1 MDYFWNYAFLQRGL
15 AMAILGGGVC
25 GAMGVFVVLWRMSLV
40 GMSIS
45 HAAFAGALLSLMLGC
60 PPLAGGIIA
69 SLLAAAIVGPL
80 AERPGFSPDT
90 AMGVI
95 FSVVMGLAVMILGLM
110 PGARTEGLSLVWGS
124 LLTVDSLDLRLMAC
138 TAAGL
143 ILFVFLFFK
152 EIQAI
157 IGQRRSA
164 EAAGIPVRQIYYACL
179 MLMGLTVAFSLKA
192 IGGFLIFSLIVTPAA
207 TALQITYSLKS
218 MFFLSALFGAA
229 ASSTGLWLSYEFA
242 LPPGAAIVLV
252 ATTGL
257 IAAMVLSPKKRERRA

>member
-60 PPLAGGIIA
+60 PPLAGGVTA

-138 TAAGL
+138 TAAS
-143 ILFVFLFFK
+143 
-152 EIQAI
+152 
-157 IGQRRSA
+157 SA
-164 EAAGIPVRQIYYACL
+164 
-179 MLMGLTVAFSLKA
+179 
-192 IGGFLIFSLIVTPAA
+192 
-207 TALQITYSLKS
+207 
-218 MFFLSALFGAA
+218 
-229 ASSTGLWLSYEFA
+229 GLWLSYEFA

-257 IAAMVLSPKKRERRA
+257 IAAMVLSPKKMERRA

>member
-60 PPLAGGIIA
+60 PPLAGGVIA

-95 FSVVMGLAVMILGLM
+95 FQGNTGHH
-110 PGARTEGLSLVWGS
+110 R
-124 LLTVDSLDLRLMAC
+124 
-138 TAAGL
+138 
-143 ILFVFLFFK
+143 
-152 EIQAI
+152 
-157 IGQRRSA
+157 
-164 EAAGIPVRQIYYACL
+164 
-179 MLMGLTVAFSLKA
+179 
-192 IGGFLIFSLIVTPAA
+192 PAP
-207 TALQITYSLKS
+207 
-218 MFFLSALFGAA
+218 F
-229 ASSTGLWLSYEFA
+229 
-242 LPPGAAIVLV
+242 
-252 ATTGL
+252 
-257 IAAMVLSPKKRERRA
+257 R